1 MWAKYLSKILWSY
14 HITLRSTTRETPLR
28 MVYGEDAMI
37 PVEINTP
44 TWRRENFDKESNKN
58 DLISSADMVEEIRE
72 MAQVREFVVKSR
84 VAKKLNLKVK
94 Q

>member
-1 MWAKYLSKILWSY
+1 MKLNNTRGMWAKYLSKILWSY

-44 TWRRENFDKESNKN
+44 TWRRENFDRETNKAGLN
-58 DLISSADMVEEIRE
+58 SFVDMVDE
-72 MAQVREFVVKSR
+72 V
-84 VAKKLNLKVK
+84 
-94 Q
+94 